1 MRPQIKLAT
10 CCYCGTRSMLKPTAR
25 DGHELACGSCGAP
38 LHEMKWLKAPAPA
51 AAAAPVAATSAR
63 PARRL
68 KPDPSPKTYAKRSK
82 PRKVKR
88 RKPFWRRAL
97 EEVWDEIEDIFD

>member
-10 CCYCGTRSMLKPTAR
+10 CCYCSARTMLKPTAR

-38 LHEMKWLKAPAPA
+38 LHEMKWLKSPEPAAPKRKGAKPAPRPTPYRA
-51 AAAAPVAATSAR
+51 EQAR
-63 PARRL
+63 
-68 KPDPSPKTYAKRSK
+68 YEK
-82 PRKVKR
+82 PRKYKK
-88 RKPFWRRAL
+88 RKPFWRKAL